1 VSGYCPTMNDELR
14 KSINTDIAPQYTM
27 LQLQYILVYLCIVIC
42 IEICNSFCFE
52 AYHTQTIGK
61 IHSHNNNPSV
71 PTSFVRHYQSN
82 QVPRSAQYTTIQLW
96 NTSPITT
103 AGTDNDISN
112 TQEGDE
118 DVSTVLS
125 DLHTATISAISNG
138 LYIRSQS
145 NPKMPLR
152 YIDNGSMEEWE
163 VTLTAGKIAQEAA
176 EEYLQKHKLN
186 PKESED
192 DEELLQVMAGRVV
205 AVLVRLDELEDELL
219 KRCINSN
226 GISEE
231 QCISLGIPIKELNAY
246 QSSSDTKTAEI
257 IDPICLFDTT
267 IRDNRS
273 KSLLAMFLHDIE
285 GPGLRKNNVKIPCM
299 DVDFLEEDVWDVL
312 FGSDVDLEEVMESA
326 SDTTADTLQ
335 DDTLREDDDKH
346 QTARPSLHPI
356 TIDAIE
362 EAFRL
367 RSQNS
372 TTSPLRLIND
382 SMEWF
387 EVQYSVV
394 KFADRFMEK
403 YTKNKS
409 TTSHDWTEEELQT
422 IGGRI
427 VGVLMRLEDLEWEW
441 NHRVTTSSLVQ
452 DVESTVW
459 KTTFG
464 LHPDDIEQNCILTL
478 DTALSEEEDFARVR
492 AERMLGLFLLNV
504 EGPFVEEPMPGGSYP
519 DFIQDELQL
528 KLMAP
533 KPTKKE

>member
-1 VSGYCPTMNDELR
+1 
-14 KSINTDIAPQYTM
+14 M

-42 IEICNSFCFE
+42 IEICNSFSFD
-52 AYHTQTIGK
+52 AYHTQNIGK
-61 IHSHNNNPSV
+61 IHSHNNNNPSHL
-71 PTSFVRHYQSN
+71 TSFVRHYQST
-82 QVPRSAQYTTIQLW
+82 QTRSQYTTIQLW
-96 NTSPITT
+96 NTSPITKD
-103 AGTDNDISN
+103 TDNDISN
-112 TQEGDE
+112 TQDDE
-118 DVSTVLS
+118 DVSNDALS
-125 DLHTATISAISNG
+125 DLHSSTIAAISNG

-163 VTLTAGKIAQEAA
+163 VTFTAGKIAQGAA
-176 EEYLQKHKLN
+176 DEYMVRHNLN
-186 PKESED
+186 PKENED

-205 AVLVRLDELEDELL
+205 AVLVRLDELEDALL
-219 KRCINSN
+219 KRCSNSN
-226 GISEE
+226 NGDMSEE
-231 QCISLGIPIKELNAY
+231 QRISLGIPIKELNAY
-246 QSSSDTKTAEI
+246 KSSSPSDTAEI
-257 IDPICLFDTT
+257 IDATCLFDTT
-267 IRDNRS
+267 IRNNRS

-299 DVDFLEEDVWDVL
+299 DVDFLYEDVWTVL
-312 FGSDVDLEEVMESA
+312 FGSNDDSEEAVESA
-326 SDTTADTLQ
+326 SDAAEDTPG
-335 DDTLREDDDKH
+335 DDSLREDDDKH

-367 RSQNS
+367 RAQNS

-394 KFADRFMEK
+394 KFADRFMEM
-403 YTKNKS
+403 YTKNKG
-409 TTSHDWTEEELQT
+409 TSHDWTEEELQT

-427 VGVLMRLEDLEWEW
+427 VGVLMRLDDLEWEW
-441 NHRVTTSSLVQ
+441 NHRITTSSLV
-452 DVESTVW
+452 DEVESSVW

-478 DTALSEEEDFARVR
+478 DTALSEEEDFARIR
-492 AERMLGLFLLNV
+492 AERMLALFLLNV
-504 EGPFVEEPMPGGSYP
+504 EGPFVEEAMPGGSYP

-533 KPTKKE
+533 KSTKKE

>member
-1 VSGYCPTMNDELR
+1 
-14 KSINTDIAPQYTM
+14 M
-27 LQLQYILVYLCIVIC
+27 LQLQYILVCLCIVIC
-42 IEICNSFCFE
+42 IEICNSFCFDT
-52 AYHTQTIGK
+52 YHIQTIRK
-61 IHSHNNNPSV
+61 IHSHNNPSLL
-71 PTSFVRHYQSN
+71 TSFVRHYQSN
-82 QVPRSAQYTTIQLW
+82 QVTRAASSYTTTIQLW
-96 NTSPITT
+96 NNSPITT

-112 TQEGDE
+112 A
-118 DVSTVLS
+118 LS
-125 DLHTATISAISNG
+125 DLHPSTIAAISNG
-138 LYIRSQS
+138 LYIRLQT

-176 EEYLQKHKLN
+176 EKYQQKHNLN
-186 PKESED
+186 PKENEA

-219 KRCINSN
+219 KRCGNSN
-226 GISEE
+226 DGISEE

-246 QSSSDTKTAEI
+246 QSSSEDTAEI
-257 IDPICLFDTT
+257 IDSICLFDTG
-267 IRDNRS
+267 IRDNRA
-273 KSLLAMFLHDIE
+273 KCLLAMFLHDIE

-299 DVDFLEEDVWDVL
+299 NVDFLDEDIWDVL
-312 FGSDVDLEEVMESA
+312 FRSNDSLEETVESA
-326 SDTTADTLQ
+326 SDATADTLQ
-335 DDTLREDDDKH
+335 DDTLNVGDERQQSD
-346 QTARPSLHPI
+346 RPSLHPI

-367 RSQNS
+367 RAQNS

-394 KFADRFMEK
+394 KFAERFMEK
-403 YTKNKS
+403 YIKDKS

-427 VGVLMRLEDLEWEW
+427 VGVLMRLDDLEWEW
-441 NHRVTTSSLVQ
+441 NHRVTTSSLMH
-452 DVESTVW
+452 DVESTLW

-464 LHPDDIEQNCILTL
+464 LHPDNIEQNCIQTL

-504 EGPFVEEPMPGGSYP
+504 EGPFVEDAMPGGSYP

-533 KPTKKE
+533 KAIKK

>member
-1 VSGYCPTMNDELR
+1 
-14 KSINTDIAPQYTM
+14 M
-27 LQLQYILVYLCIVIC
+27 LQLQYTFVCLCIVIS
-42 IEICNSFCFE
+42 IEICNSFTFNSF
-52 AYHTQTIGK
+52 HIRTIGK
-61 IHSHNNNPSV
+61 IHSHNNNPSQ
-71 PTSFVRHYQSN
+71 PTTSFVRHYQS
-82 QVPRSAQYTTIQLW
+82 QPRSSYTTTIQLW
-96 NTSPITT
+96 SSSPITKVD
-103 AGTDNDISN
+103 TDNEISK
-112 TQEGDE
+112 TQDGDE
-118 DVSTVLS
+118 DISTVLS
-125 DLHTATISAISNG
+125 DLHPSTIAAISNG

-145 NPKMPLR
+145 NHKMPLR

-176 EEYLQKHKLN
+176 EKYLAKHNLN
-186 PKESED
+186 PKENED

-219 KRCINSN
+219 KRCSSNSN
-226 GISEE
+226 DVSEE
-231 QCISLGIPIKELNAY
+231 KCISLGIPIKELNAY
-246 QSSSDTKTAEI
+246 QSSSPSDTRTRTAEI
-257 IDPICLFDTT
+257 IDSICLFDTT

-285 GPGLRKNNVKIPCM
+285 QPGLRKNNVKIPCM
-299 DVDFLEEDVWDVL
+299 DVDYLDEDVWDVL
-312 FGSDVDLEEVMESA
+312 FASKSEEAVESA
-326 SDTTADTLQ
+326 SDAAEDNTPE
-335 DDTLREDDDKH
+335 DDSLRKDDDKH
-346 QTARPSLHPI
+346 QTDRPSLHPI

-367 RSQNS
+367 RAQNS

-394 KFADRFMEK
+394 KFAERFMEK

-409 TTSHDWTEEELQT
+409 TTPHDWTEEELQT

-427 VGVLMRLEDLEWEW
+427 VGVLMLLDDLEWEW
-441 NHRVTTSSLVQ
+441 NHRVTTSSLV
-452 DVESTVW
+452 DEVESTVW

-464 LHPDDIEQNCILTL
+464 LHPDNIEQKCIQTL

-492 AERMLGLFLLNV
+492 AERMLALFLLNV
-504 EGPFVEEPMPGGSYP
+504 EGPFVEEAMPGGSYP
-519 DFIQDELQL
+519 DFIHDELQL

-533 KPTKKE
+533 KATKKE

>member
-1 VSGYCPTMNDELR
+1 
-14 KSINTDIAPQYTM
+14 
-27 LQLQYILVYLCIVIC
+27 
-42 IEICNSFCFE
+42 
-52 AYHTQTIGK
+52 
-61 IHSHNNNPSV
+61 
-71 PTSFVRHYQSN
+71 VRHYQSN
-82 QVPRSAQYTTIQLW
+82 QATRAAASYTTIQLW
-96 NTSPITT
+96 SSSPIT

-112 TQEGDE
+112 TQEGDK
-118 DVSTVLS
+118 DISNALS
-125 DLHTATISAISNG
+125 DLHPSTISAISNG

-176 EEYLQKHKLN
+176 EEYLQKHNLN
-186 PKESED
+186 PKENED

-219 KRCINSN
+219 KRCSNSN
-226 GISEE
+226 GDMPEE

-246 QSSSDTKTAEI
+246 QSSSSSSDTAEI
-257 IDPICLFDTT
+257 IDSICLFDTT
-267 IRDNRS
+267 IRENRA
-273 KSLLAMFLHDIE
+273 KCLLAMFLNDIE

-312 FGSDVDLEEVMESA
+312 FGSNVDLEEVVVNSEV
-326 SDTTADTLQ
+326 T
-335 DDTLREDDDKH
+335 DDTSEDDVLREEDDKY

-362 EAFRL
+362 EAFIL
-367 RSQNS
+367 RAQNS

-394 KFADRFMEK
+394 KFAERFMEK

-427 VGVLMRLEDLEWEW
+427 VGVLMRLDDLEWEW
-441 NHRVTTSSLVQ
+441 NHRVTTSSLV
-452 DVESTVW
+452 DEVESTVW

-464 LHPDDIEQNCILTL
+464 LHPDNIEQNCILTL
-478 DTALSEEEDFARVR
+478 DTALSKEEAFARVR

-504 EGPFVEEPMPGGSYP
+504 EGPFVEGPMPGGSHP
-519 DFIQDELQL
+519 DFIHDELQL

-533 KPTKKE
+533 KVIEKE

>member
-1 VSGYCPTMNDELR
+1 
-14 KSINTDIAPQYTM
+14 
-27 LQLQYILVYLCIVIC
+27 
-42 IEICNSFCFE
+42 
-52 AYHTQTIGK
+52 
-61 IHSHNNNPSV
+61 
-71 PTSFVRHYQSN
+71 
-82 QVPRSAQYTTIQLW
+82 
-96 NTSPITT
+96 
-103 AGTDNDISN
+103 
-112 TQEGDE
+112 
-118 DVSTVLS
+118 
-125 DLHTATISAISNG
+125 
-138 LYIRSQS
+138 
-145 NPKMPLR
+145 
-152 YIDNGSMEEWE
+152 MEEWE

-176 EEYLQKHKLN
+176 EEYLARHKLN
-186 PKESED
+186 PKENEAE
-192 DEELLQVMAGRVV
+192 EELLQVMAGRVV

-219 KRCINSN
+219 KRCSNNSDD
-226 GISEE
+226 ISEE

-246 QSSSDTKTAEI
+246 QSDTKTAEI
-257 IDPICLFDTT
+257 IDSTCLFDTT

-299 DVDFLEEDVWDVL
+299 DVDFLEEDVL

-346 QTARPSLHPI
+346 QTTRPSLHPI

-409 TTSHDWTEEELQT
+409 TTPHDWTEDELQT

-427 VGVLMRLEDLEWEW
+427 VGVLMRLDDLEWEW
-441 NHRVTTSSLVQ
+441 NHRVTTSSLVNE
-452 DVESTVW
+452 VESTVW

-504 EGPFVEEPMPGGSYP
+504 EGPFVEEAMPGGSHP

-533 KPTKKE
+533 KAAKE